1 MSDKLR
7 HQVVTIEKYLK
18 RPENQLCADCKR
30 PNPTWAS
37 MNLGVFVCIKC
48 SGCHREIGVHVT
60 KIKSINLDLW
70 PSKTLIDFGK
80 INNKIANLYW
90 EAGLK
95 NFDFSK
101 IRENDYRLQDFIR
114 DKYEFKRW
122 INKNMEDPMSLVLQ
136 GHDLIKEYETNGYP
150 DIENYVNEDEEFYR
164 EQKPIVKKKQGK
176 SFGIVSKKDDNDDNN
191 NKNNFNNGNVNNN
204 NNNNNNATLIDF
216 GNDDH
221 NDNNHNVK
229 NGFSFIN
236 KSNSMKN
243 NIKSNKSENIQKTS
257 GFGFIKKT
265 PIPSSNLLE
274 DFTSKPNLE
283 LNFNINNNNNN
294 NISNNNN
301 NNNNIINMNNNNN
314 QANLVDLF
322 DVQTQNSEAV
332 NNLSKNLMDAY
343 NSKEEPNKPNYNIF
357 NMNYPMNN
365 FYNTNNNN
373 IMMNNNMNM
382 MNNNMNMMNNMNYQY
397 QNNFQNNNYMMQ
409 QNAIKLELYNDP
421 NKPNQ
426 IPSQSPF
433 VYNIDLNARKKEDPF
448 KNLVSFKQN

>member
-150 DIENYVNEDEEFYR
+150 DIENYVNDDEEFYR
-164 EQKPIVKKKQGK
+164 EQRPVVKKKQGK

-229 NGFSFIN
+229 NGFSFIH

-243 NIKSNKSENIQKTS
+243 NIMSPQPGNTQKSS

-265 PIPSSNLLE
+265 PTTSSNLLE
-274 DFTSKPNLE
+274 DFTSTPNLE
-283 LNFNINNNNNN
+283 LNFNTNTNNNIIINNNNDIFNN
-294 NISNNNN
+294 Y
-301 NNNNIINMNNNNN
+301 N
-314 QANLVDLF
+314 QTNFVDLF
-322 DVQTQNSEAV
+322 DVKT
-332 NNLSKNLMDAY
+332 
-343 NSKEEPNKPNYNIF
+343 
-357 NMNYPMNN
+357 
-365 FYNTNNNN
+365 
-373 IMMNNNMNM
+373 
-382 MNNNMNMMNNMNYQY
+382 
-397 QNNFQNNNYMMQ
+397 
-409 QNAIKLELYNDP
+409 
-421 NKPNQ
+421 
-426 IPSQSPF
+426 
-433 VYNIDLNARKKEDPF
+433 
-448 KNLVSFKQN
+448 